1 MKGFQ
6 ACVGESVEAIGTSS
20 APSIFSSFGDL
31 TGDTK
36 GVKRVLS
43 PGTPE
48 LFWDFGLLTRSW
60 DFKPRICVSLK
71 LVCGKTSELRF
82 LGVFEVT
89 IAMFACD
96 APNSANLT
104 LHLCWLAECNADAAS
119 TALQERLQEC
129 ALVQALSHPITTC
142 RADPLIAIATS
153 TLYTFFQ
160 HALHLISKLPFW
172 TSTNLG

>member
-60 DFKPRICVSLK
+60 DFKPRICDTKGIPQTGLWQNVGAEVSR
-71 LVCGKTSELRF
+71 RF
-82 LGVFEVT
+82 
-89 IAMFACD
+89 
-96 APNSANLT
+96 
-104 LHLCWLAECNADAAS
+104 
-119 TALQERLQEC
+119 
-129 ALVQALSHPITTC
+129 
-142 RADPLIAIATS
+142 
-153 TLYTFFQ
+153 
-160 HALHLISKLPFW
+160 
-172 TSTNLG
+172 